1 VLSSLTSAVF
11 RRSACDE
18 LSVVCRFDDG
28 DVMIDDVA
36 NDVAKLRQWT
46 WTVDNVCSMW
56 MKNGMWEYFFRWIDL
71 SMTDCEMSDDSSA
84 LIVAYS

>member
-11 RRSACDE
+11 RRSAGDE

-36 NDVAKLRQWT
+36 NDVAKLRQ
-46 WTVDNVCSMW
+46 
-56 MKNGMWEYFFRWIDL
+56 
-71 SMTDCEMSDDSSA
+71 
-84 LIVAYS
+84 